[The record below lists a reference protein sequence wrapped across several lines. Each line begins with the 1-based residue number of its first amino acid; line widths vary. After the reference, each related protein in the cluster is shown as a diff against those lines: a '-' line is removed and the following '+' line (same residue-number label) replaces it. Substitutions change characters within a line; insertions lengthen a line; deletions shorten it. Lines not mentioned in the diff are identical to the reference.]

1 MPIKARKK
9 VVFCKIEVTYGIDP
23 VPVAATDALLIHNFS
38 CVPAEIQYVERNPA
52 LPFFGNLGQ
61 IKSGELMRME
71 FDIEA
76 AGAGGVA
83 AVPGFGAALRSCALS
98 ETITPTTGPV
108 TYAPISSGEESA
120 TYYFY
125 WDGLLHKMLGAIG
138 TTELKMSEG
147 QVPMLHLALTGLYG
161 GITDV
166 ALASPTLTAFQKPLA
181 LTKAN
186 TTFTLHGY
194 AGALSALTLSQG
206 NEIAY
211 KNRPNSEKAHF
222 LGRSSKGSVTLELP
236 LVAGKDFFT
245 ICRSEPPT
253 LGALA
258 IVHGTAAGN
267 KFKVDAANVQLTNP
281 KYSEADGIAMLAMDL
296 NFLPSA
302 SGNDEWT
309 FKTQ

>member
-9 VVFCKIEVTYGIDP
+9 VVLCKIETAYGVDP
-23 VPVAATDALLIHNFS
+23 TPVGATDALLVHNFS
-38 CVPAEIQYVERNPA
+38 CTPAEIQYVERSPA
-52 LPFFGNLGQ
+52 MPFFGNQGQ
-61 IKSGELMRME
+61 IKAGELMRME

-83 AVPGFGAALRSCALS
+83 VVPGFGAALRCCALS

-108 TYAPISSGEESA
+108 TYALISSGEESG
-120 TYYFY
+120 TFYFY

-138 TTELKMSEG
+138 TVDLKMGEG
-147 QVPMLHLALTGLYG
+147 QVPMFHLALTGLYG
-161 GITDV
+161 GITD
-166 ALASPTLTAFQKPLA
+166 AGMASPTLTSFQKPLA
-181 LTKAN
+181 LNKAN
-186 TTFTLHGY
+186 TTFTLHGF
-194 AGALSALTLSQG
+194 AGVLSSLTLTQG

-211 KNRPNSEKAHF
+211 KNRPNQEKVHF

-236 LVAGKDFFT
+236 LIAGKDFST

-281 KYSEADGIAMLAMDL
+281 KYSEADGVAMLAMDL
-296 NFLPSA
+296 NFLPGA